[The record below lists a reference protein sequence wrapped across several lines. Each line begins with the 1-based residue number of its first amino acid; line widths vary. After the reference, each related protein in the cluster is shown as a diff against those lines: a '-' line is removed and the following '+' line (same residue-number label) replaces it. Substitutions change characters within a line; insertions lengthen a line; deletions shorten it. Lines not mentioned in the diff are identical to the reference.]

1 MKLCVCGLCGFVNGL
16 TNKRLSDPRQAFYA
30 QEAREFL
37 RKRLIGKRVKVTID
51 FVRPREGDFEER
63 ECATIR
69 YGGHNAYAYFS
80 HKQISDITFIPRRN
94 IAEQLIEKGLAGVV
108 RHKRDDE
115 DRSPDYDKLMA
126 AEQA

>member
-1 MKLCVCGLCGFVNGL
+1 M
-16 TNKRLSDPRQAFYA
+16 
-30 QEAREFL
+30 

-51 FVRPREGDFEER
+51 FVRPREGDFDER

-69 YGGHNAYAYFS
+69 YGGHNTCVYS
-80 HKQISDITFIPRRN
+80 VLPPISVDECGFDRN
-94 IAEQLIEKGLAGVV
+94 IAEQLIEKGWAAVV